1 MEKSWSCEMNIL
13 LELSNLFYLHLGGF
27 RRKTCWCSVVEV
39 RLKGSGL
46 RSQGVGVVVAREGP
60 IKETIDGTETG
71 AGAGA
76 RSSMGGRRP
85 IAGLLDLAVLVKPCP
100 GSWW

>member
-1 MEKSWSCEMNIL
+1 M
-13 LELSNLFYLHLGGF
+13 
-27 RRKTCWCSVVEV
+27 
-39 RLKGSGL
+39 
-46 RSQGVGVVVAREGP
+46 VVAREGP
-60 IKETIDGTETG
+60 IKERIDGTETG

-76 RSSMGGRRP
+76 QSSMGGRRP